1 MEELFDFTVIKT
13 NDDIRKSV
21 AYIAKEATYKSKH
34 MDTYEKKPL
43 FVSKTDIV
51 NAYKSVLKR
60 VDYNS
65 EIGLYERRMIDNF
78 YLFEQQIKNLSFSLP
93 KKQLKLLPR
102 MTNGKYKGLPRAY
115 AIVSEI
121 LSIYNCKIDE
131 DSIVTYIELLQ
142 KDIVLEMEELDVLK
156 NVFMLRLINICAL
169 IAKEEEKDQL
179 VVAKADKWAQVL
191 KNIVAEN
198 ALFDAV
204 TDMGKKES
212 INAVFVSR
220 IYKHFNETDKQ
231 HILDIY
237 SVLLENKG
245 IDINDYLSSVKN
257 ESTQRED
264 VFYYCIESIRN
275 LNSMPFD
282 NIYESLCMV
291 ETELKKDE
299 VYKSMD
305 DASRQFYRR
314 RIELLA
320 RKINASE
327 IEIAKKAVELSLNN
341 IGIEGHV
348 GYYLVDDGEKSLYKE
363 LGFDYNI
370 KSTFEKFNN
379 YRNAIYFIS
388 IIFAFYSAY
397 YIYFKNYDIFFA
409 LLMST
414 LLFLPFY
421 TIVQR
426 VLNDSVLRFFKPNF
440 LPKINLKELGS
451 MNKTVVISPRVITDK
466 AVIDEAIKD
475 LETYYIANEDEHIY
489 FVLLGDFPDSKEQIS
504 TKDIKLIEYAASEI
518 KFLNKKYERKQN
530 VFYYL
535 QRSRGLSETQ
545 NMYIPPDRKRG
556 SIEYFNN
563 FMLKKEGAKEKYAYI
578 SNELPDDIPYV
589 ITLDSDTRLIL
600 GSVKKLI
607 GTIIHPLNRPILDED
622 GNIKR
627 GYGIIQPRISTDV
640 ISAGK
645 SVFSNLYCGQT
656 GLDVYSSAVSD
667 VYMDLF
673 GEGIFTGKG
682 LYVLKAFS
690 SALKNKIENETI
702 LSHDLLE
709 GIITRV
715 GYASDIQLADGFPM
729 TYTSFMKRQHR
740 WIRGDWQLLPFLKK
754 DVRDNAKISNFGAF
768 KIRDNLFRSLLPA
781 CVFLLILLAMFSNS
795 GVTAFVVVVSLLSLF
810 INVILDFFSSAYVYA
825 TSYELKANARDMLY
839 ESKVALMQSVL
850 NIAFLPYTAYI
861 NLNAV
866 IKTLYR
872 LTFTRKNMLE
882 WNTFASVEKKEKNNV
897 LYYFKSMIIAPI
909 IGVFVLAGSFFL
921 KDTYVPFV
929 ILGVTWISAPIIAY
943 IISQKTEKESYA
955 LSEND
960 ISFIR
965 NYARRTWAYFEDYV
979 NEESSFLIPDNFQYM
994 PNKNVAYRSS
1004 PTNIGLSL
1012 VSIIAANDMGFLD
1025 PTNMQSLIEN
1035 VLSTIETLKKW
1046 NGHLYNW
1053 YDTKTLEPLSP
1064 YFISSVDSG
1073 NLASYMILCAN
1084 AIQKKLYVPLIEKR
1098 QIEGMLDTLS
1108 LCEAKYAKLDDIK
1121 NRLVK
1126 YKNDIEKEI
1135 SIQSIVSYISLY
1147 SEIKQLNINDQ
1158 WIKKATISAK
1168 GYYDLAAGVLCY
1180 LQPLEILKSKLQADE
1195 QFNDIIESI
1204 ADIEDLTIN
1213 NFSID
1218 GLIKTYPQI
1227 VEKISYINSRVDRN
1241 DKNIESL
1248 VSKVQSCVIEGRA
1261 ILKKHKVQAKDIS
1274 SRLNNLFEQ
1283 MDFRY
1288 VYDNSKQ
1295 LFAIGYN
1302 LEEGKLSSAS
1312 YDMLASEARQT
1323 SFLAIAK
1330 GEISQKHWFK
1340 LARSLTMVGSG
1351 RILVSWG
1358 GTMFEYLMPLLTM
1371 KTSENTIL
1379 GETYKSL
1386 IDAHISY
1393 GRARNVPWGVS
1404 ESGFYKF
1411 DSNMYYQYKA
1421 FGLPKTGLKSGLSS
1435 DTVIAPYATCMA
1447 LMVNPK
1453 AAIENMKTLQKN
1465 GALGKYGF
1473 YEALDYTKSRLYGG
1487 KRCLIVKSFMAHH
1500 LGMSFLAFDNVINNN
1515 IMQYYFHSIPNIRAT
1530 QSLLGESIPARNVV
1544 MSNFEQDTQEK
1555 DIEINDINCVRT
1567 FDIKRDMPKKTHFIS
1582 NGEYTIYLNSFGGG
1596 QSLCN
1601 GIALNR
1607 FRGDSF
1613 TDTKGIFFFMK
1624 NVNTKDVWSASA
1636 APLGNI
1642 PKNCIASFEEDR
1654 AIFTRIDGDIKTKT
1668 EICVLADKNAEIRKI
1683 TLTNNGNEEIEIELT
1698 SFLEVSLCPV
1708 DDDWSHAQFHNLF
1721 VAAEFNKKSDALI
1734 FTRRKRSQK
1743 EKSVYL
1749 YNKLIFDGETSY
1761 ECSRAEFIAR
1771 GKDISDPIAIDNQ
1784 LKNSSGVVIDPCAAI
1799 RKRIKIA
1806 PNKSEILYY
1815 VLGLENEED
1824 EALKAS
1830 MINGKMAEEAFT
1842 SSRLKSSLELSHLGL
1857 TSEALEFANML
1868 KDYVFTFKN
1877 ALEKETRVKDNIRP
1891 LSALWRYGISGHNP
1905 LILCYAKGLDQFDSI
1920 ISLLKIAEYYSVHG
1934 IPIDF
1939 VIINKEEKGYYEP
1952 LREKLASKISS
1963 KIKKCVF
1970 LINTGDIEKDDIDLL
1985 ETISRVVFDCKI
1997 PLDKQLKE
2005 YMEQQFNDNLQD
2017 YMDIK
2022 EYDPALVKSQPLK
2035 QLQGQ
2040 FDNGFGKFISGGEQ
2054 YIIDIKS
2061 GKVPPMPYS
2070 NILSNANYGIVVNEG
2085 GICFSYAENSRE
2097 NKLTRFEND
2106 SIDSFVSQ
2114 AVYVR
2119 DNDSLI
2125 YNSISREP
2133 IKREAQYRATHGR
2146 GYTVYECSYNGL
2158 YQKQTVNVDMEKMLT
2173 YINVSIKNTSDKK
2186 RDLSIFYYA
2195 DLLLGVDIRHRLNLL
2210 YAGYDNGI
2218 LYAKNTET
2226 AELSGVAFAACP
2238 GRKISFTCNKDC
2250 FIGNGRS
2257 MKNPNAMFLKNLDNR
2272 TGIENCCFGI
2282 KTDIELEAFGSEEIY
2297 FVFGYEHT
2305 IERAEKLTEGLLP
2318 NFSAELS
2325 LKNASGFWDEFC
2337 GRIKVTTPD
2346 DSFNIL
2352 VNNWLPYQIL
2362 SSRVWARTGFYQVG
2376 GAYGFRDQLQDM
2388 LSIMLLDEK
2397 IARKFIINFAAHQF
2411 EDGDVQHWWHEP
2423 AFGVRTHI
2431 KDDLL
2436 FLPYTVAGY
2445 VLKTGDDTIL
2455 NESVHYLK
2463 NVFLDKYKEDVFVH
2477 AKTSELSETIHEH
2490 CKKAIE
2496 RAFDFGEHGLPLM
2509 GGGDWNDGMNM
2520 VGIKGKGESVW
2531 LGFFL
2536 YDVLN
2541 NYTQILKLLGEQVTI
2556 DRYEKVM
2563 SELKAALNSEGW
2575 DGTWFRRAYY
2585 DDGTP
2590 LGSINNE
2597 ECKIDCV
2604 SQAFSVI
2611 SGATTR
2617 LKGESAMDSVYKI
2630 LVDKENGIL
2639 KLLWPA
2645 FDKCEQ
2651 QPGYIKGYNPGIREN
2666 GGQYTHGA
2674 IWAIIA
2680 FAKLKQNDRAYKLF
2694 EMINPINH
2702 TKTELD
2708 ARKYKGEPYVMAADV
2723 YDANGLK
2730 GRSGWTW
2737 YTGSASWMYKTAV
2750 EDIIGFKRKGDT
2762 VIIDPCLPK
2771 HFTNVNI
2778 EYKYL
2783 DTIYKITIEN
2793 KTSFEVNNNEKIIK
2807 LINDKEIHNVIVRV

>member
-21 AYIAKEATYKSKH
+21 AYIAKEATYKSKR
-34 MDTYEKKPL
+34 MDPNEKKPL
-43 FVSKTDIV
+43 FVSKTDLV
-51 NAYKSVLKR
+51 NAYKSILKR

-93 KKQLKLLPR
+93 KKQLKLLPK

-121 LSIYNCKIDE
+121 LSLYNCKIDE
-131 DSIVTYIELLQ
+131 DAIITYIQLLQ

-169 IAKEEEKDQL
+169 IAKEEEKDQW
-179 VVAKADKWAQVL
+179 VCAKADKWAKVL

-212 INAVFVSR
+212 ANTVFVSR
-220 IYKHFNETDKQ
+220 IFKHFDGTEKQ

-237 SVLLENKG
+237 SVLLENQG
-245 IDINDYLSSVKN
+245 INLDECLCNAKK
-257 ESTQRED
+257 ESTLRED
-264 VFYYCIESIRN
+264 VFYYCIESIRI

-291 ETELKKDE
+291 EQELKKDE
-299 VYKSMD
+299 IYKSMD

-320 RKINASE
+320 RKINAPE
-327 IEIAKKAVELSLNN
+327 IDIAKKAVELALDN
-341 IGIEGHV
+341 IGIEGHA
-348 GYYLVDDGEKSLYKE
+348 GYYLIDDGEKLLYKE
-363 LGFDYNI
+363 LGKEYNV
-370 KSTFEKFNN
+370 KNLGEKFRD

-388 IIFAFYSAY
+388 IIFSFYGAY
-397 YIYFKNYDIFFA
+397 RVYTKSNDIFFT
-409 LLMST
+409 LLIS
-414 LLFLPFY
+414 LFLFLPFY

-426 VLNDSVLRFFKPNF
+426 VLNDVVLRCIKPNF
-440 LPKINLKELGS
+440 LPKIDLKELGG
-451 MNKTVVISPRVITDK
+451 MNKTVVISPRVIADK
-466 AVIDEAIKD
+466 NVVDEAIKD

-489 FVLLGDFPDSKEQIS
+489 FVLLGDFTDSEEQITS
-504 TKDIKLIEYAASEI
+504 KDIKLIEYAASEI
-518 KFLNKKYERKQN
+518 KFLNKKYERKEN
-530 VFYYL
+530 IFYYL
-535 QRSRGLSETQ
+535 QRSRGFSETQ
-545 NMYIPPDRKRG
+545 NKYIPPDRKRG

-563 FMLKKEGAKEKYAYI
+563 FMLKIEGAKEKYTYI

-607 GTIIHPLNRPILDED
+607 GTIIHPLNRPVLDEE

-645 SVFSNLYCGQT
+645 SIFSNLYCGQT

-690 SALKNKIENETI
+690 SALKNKIDKETI

-754 DVRDNAKISNFGAF
+754 EVRDNAKISNFGAF
-768 KIRDNLFRSLLPA
+768 KIRDNLFRSLLPI
-781 CVFLLILLAMFSNS
+781 CVFILILLAMFTNS
-795 GVTAFVVVVSLLSLF
+795 DITAFVVTVSLLSLF

-850 NIAFLPYTAYI
+850 NITFLPYTAYI

-866 IKTLYR
+866 LKTLYR
-872 LTFTRKNMLE
+872 ITFTRKNMLE

-897 LYYFKSMIIAPI
+897 LYYFKSMAIAAI
-909 IGVFVLAGSFFL
+909 IGVLVLAGSFFL
-921 KDTYVPFV
+921 KYTYVPFV

-943 IISQKTEKESYA
+943 IISQKIDKESYA
-955 LSEND
+955 VNEND
-960 ISFIR
+960 INFIR
-965 NYARRTWAYFEDYV
+965 NYARRTWAYFEDYI

-1012 VSIIAANDMGFLD
+1012 ASIIAANDMGYLD
-1025 PTNMQSLIEN
+1025 PVNMQCLITN
-1035 VLSTIETLKKW
+1035 ILNTIETLKKW

-1053 YDTKTLEPLSP
+1053 YDTKTLEPLTP

-1084 AIQKKLYVPLIEKR
+1084 AVHKKIKVPLIHKSH
-1098 QIEGMLDTLS
+1098 IEGMLDTLN
-1108 LCEAKYAKLDDIK
+1108 LYEAKQTMIDDLK
-1121 NRLVK
+1121 SRLIK

-1135 SIQSIVSYISLY
+1135 SIENILGYLSLF
-1147 SEIKQLNINDQ
+1147 SEISELDTNDP
-1158 WIKKATISAK
+1158 WIKKAKMSAK
-1168 GYYDLAAGVLCY
+1168 GYYDLTAGILCY
-1180 LQPLEILKSKLQADE
+1180 LQPLGILKSKLQDSE
-1195 QFNDIIESI
+1195 QYQDIIESI
-1204 ADIEDLTIN
+1204 TDIEQTTLSN
-1213 NFSID
+1213 MSID
-1218 GLIKTYPQI
+1218 GLIKIYPQI
-1227 VEKISYINSRVDRN
+1227 VEKISYINSRVDRK
-1241 DKNIESL
+1241 DKEIEEL
-1248 VSKVQSCVIEGRA
+1248 ISKVQSCVIEGRV
-1261 ILKKHKVQAKDIS
+1261 ILKKHKAQANDIS
-1274 SRLNNLFEQ
+1274 SRLSKLFDQ

-1340 LARSLTMVGSG
+1340 LARPLTMVGGG

-1435 DTVIAPYATCMA
+1435 DTVIAPYATCLA

-1453 AAIENMKTLQKN
+1453 EAIDNMKTLQKN

-1473 YEALDYTKSRLYGG
+1473 YEALDYTTSRLYGG

-1500 LGMSFLAFDNVINNN
+1500 LGMSLLAFDNVINNN

-1544 MSNFEQDTQEK
+1544 MSSFEQDTQEK
-1555 DIEINDINCVRT
+1555 DIEITDINYVRT
-1567 FDIKRDMPKKTHFIS
+1567 YDIKRDMPKKTHFIS

-1624 NVNTKDVWSASA
+1624 NVNTKDIWSASV

-1642 PKNCIASFEEDR
+1642 PKNCTASFEEDR
-1654 AIFTRIDGDIKTKT
+1654 AIFTRIDGDMKTKT
-1668 EICVLADKNAEIRKI
+1668 EICVLADRNAEIRKI
-1683 TLTNNGNEEIEIELT
+1683 TLTNNGDKEVEIELT
-1698 SFLEVSLCPV
+1698 SFMEVSLCSV
-1708 DDDWSHAQFHNLF
+1708 DDDWSHAQFYNLF
-1721 VAAEFNKKSDALI
+1721 VSAQYNNKTDSLL
-1734 FTRRKRSQK
+1734 FTRRKRSEK
-1743 EKSVYL
+1743 EKSVFL
-1749 YNKLIFDGETSY
+1749 YNKLIYQAQTSY
-1761 ECSRAEFIAR
+1761 ECSRAEFIER
-1771 GKDISDPIAIDNQ
+1771 GRDISDPIAINNQ
-1784 LKNSSGVVIDPCAAI
+1784 LKNSGGVVIDPCAAI
-1799 RKRIKIA
+1799 RKRIKIS
-1806 PNKSEILYY
+1806 PNKSKVLYY

-1824 EALKAS
+1824 EALKAA
-1830 MINGKMAEEAFT
+1830 MINSKTAEEAFS

-1857 TSEALEFANML
+1857 TSEALEFANIL
-1868 KDYVFTFKN
+1868 KDYVLLNKYTH
-1877 ALEKETRVKDNIRP
+1877 EKELRVKGNIKP
-1891 LSALWRYGISGHNP
+1891 LSSLWRYGISGHNP
-1905 LILCYAKGLDQFDSI
+1905 LILCYAKGLDQYDSI
-1920 ISLLKIAEYYSVHG
+1920 MSLLKIAEYYSLHG
-1934 IPIDF
+1934 ITIDF

-1952 LREKLASKISS
+1952 LREKLSNKISS
-1963 KIKKCVF
+1963 KAKKSVH
-1970 LINTGDIEKDDIDLL
+1970 LINACDIEKDDLNLL
-1985 ETISRVVFDCKI
+1985 ETISRISFDCKI
-1997 PLDKQLKE
+1997 PLDKQLKDCLDL
-2005 YMEQQFNDNLQD
+2005 YNDTIQD
-2017 YMDIK
+2017 YIDIK
-2022 EYDPALVKSQPLK
+2022 EYDPGLLKSQPLK
-2035 QLQGQ
+2035 QLEGQ
-2040 FDNGFGKFISGGEQ
+2040 FENGFGKFVNGGEQ
-2054 YIIDIKS
+2054 YVIEINA

-2070 NILSNANYGIVVNEG
+2070 NIISNANYGMVVNEG

-2114 AVYVR
+2114 AVYIR

-2133 IKREAQYRATHGR
+2133 VKRDAEYKATHGR
-2146 GYTVYECSYNGL
+2146 GYTIYECSYNGL
-2158 YQKQTVNVDMEKMLT
+2158 YQKQTVNVDTEKMLT
-2173 YINVSIKNTSDKK
+2173 YINVSIKNSSDKK
-2186 RDLSIFYYA
+2186 RNISVLYYA
-2195 DLLLGVDIRHRLNLL
+2195 DLLLGVDSRHNPNLL

-2218 LYAKNTET
+2218 LYAKNTEA
-2226 AELSGVAFAACP
+2226 AEFSGVAFAACP
-2238 GRKISFTCNKDC
+2238 GRNISFTCNKDC
-2250 FIGNGRS
+2250 FIGGGRS
-2257 MKNPNAMFLKNLDNR
+2257 MKNPNAMVLKNLDN
-2272 TGIENCCFGI
+2272 TAGVENCCFGI
-2282 KTDIELEAFGSEEIY
+2282 KTDIELEAFGSEQVC

-2305 IERAEKLTEGLLP
+2305 IKRAEKLIEGLMP

-2325 LKNASGFWDEFC
+2325 LKNTSAFWNEFC
-2337 GRIKVTTPD
+2337 GKIKVTTPD

-2376 GAYGFRDQLQDM
+2376 GAFGFRDQLQDM

-2397 IARKFIINFAAHQF
+2397 IARKFIVNFAAHQF

-2436 FLPYTVAGY
+2436 FLPYLVAGY
-2445 VLKTGDDTIL
+2445 VLKTGDETIL
-2455 NESVHYLK
+2455 NESAHYLK
-2463 NVFLDKYKEDVFVH
+2463 NVFLDKYKEDVFVQ
-2477 AKTSELSETIHEH
+2477 AQKSELSETIHQH
-2490 CKKAIE
+2490 CKRAIE
-2496 RAFDFGEHGLPLM
+2496 RSLEFGEHGLPLM

-2541 NYTQILKLLGEQVTI
+2541 NYIQVLNLLGEQVTI
-2556 DRYEKVM
+2556 DRYKEVM
-2563 SELKAALNSEGW
+2563 SELKNALNSDGW

-2617 LKGESAMDSVYKI
+2617 LRGESAMDSVYKI

-2645 FDKCEQ
+2645 FDKSEH

-2674 IWAIIA
+2674 VWAIIA
-2680 FAKLKQNDRAYKLF
+2680 FTKLKQNDRAYELF

-2723 YDANGLK
+2723 YDADGFK

-2737 YTGSASWMYKTAV
+2737 YTGSASWMYKTAI

-2778 EYKYL
+2778 EYKYI
-2783 DTIYKITIEN
+2783 DTIYRITIEN
-2793 KTSFEVNNNEKIIK
+2793 NTPGGDNNNEKIIK